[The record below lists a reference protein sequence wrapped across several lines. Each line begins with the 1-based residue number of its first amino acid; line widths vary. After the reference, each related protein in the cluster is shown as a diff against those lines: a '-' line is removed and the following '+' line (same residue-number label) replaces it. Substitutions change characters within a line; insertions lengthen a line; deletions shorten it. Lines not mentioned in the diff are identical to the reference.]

1 MSLKRDQIKEYN
13 TVRIYQDENEY
24 DTAEGSI
31 LEAEFGGNG
40 PRRHAFALRQRITTT
55 IR

>member
-1 MSLKRDQIKEYN
+1 MKINMTPQRDPFQKPSLEAM
-13 TVRIYQDENEY
+13 VPY
-24 DTAEGSI
+24 DIAEGSI